1 MISSIQLVEY
11 LAEQYFFLITG
22 LTVIFILF
30 PLLDRPCLFP
40 FFLLK
45 KMTFYNAFLNQ
56 TLRSLPRTAKNYSTI
71 PTQVLSKKNNT
82 FTASYCL
89 IGDEILNGKTRD
101 SNAYY
106 LGNSFVV
113 VHKRRFQLTMLVFIS
128 KIFI

>member
-1 MISSIQLVEY
+1 VISSIQLVEY

-56 TLRSLPRTAKNYSTI
+56 TLRSLPRTAKNYSRKT
-71 PTQVLSKKNNT
+71 TLSQPVTVSLVTRFLMEKQET
-82 FTASYCL
+82 PMHITWVTLLLLF
-89 IGDEILNGKTRD
+89 TRD
-101 SNAYY
+101 GFN
-106 LGNSFVV
+106 
-113 VHKRRFQLTMLVFIS
+113 
-128 KIFI
+128 